1 MQLLS
6 LNRLQKCTK
15 PQALLKLIF
24 YQKIYLVKNF
34 FQAAIKVFDLELLNT
49 P

>member
-15 PQALLKLIF
+15 LGALLELIIH
-24 YQKIYLVKNF
+24 QKIYLVTNF
-34 FQAAIKVFDLELLNT
+34 FQAAIRVFDLEFLNT